1 MLATTFF
8 GYFKLILLT
17 NIEKNLNY
25 FEYID
30 DIFISNKTNYNVN
43 ALFDLISNLHP
54 SLKFTREV
62 YGFLSLL
69 DVFVQETPT
78 SLNTSIYGK
87 PTFDVSK
94 FLKVLFFHLT
104 KKI

>member
-54 SLKFTREV
+54 SLKFTREHEDD
-62 YGFLSLL
+62 GFLPFL
-69 DVFVQETPT
+69 DVLVQRAPT
-78 SLNTSIYGK
+78 SLNTPIYGNQ
-87 PTFDVSK
+87 
-94 FLKVLFFHLT
+94 LL
-104 KKI
+104 